1 MLCGDIQ
8 DMDLTNALQSLIA
21 LFVEHISTLLGDIT
35 SCNKSKMTQGMLS
48 QTSFIYP
55 LFGNN
60 Y

>member
-1 MLCGDIQ
+1 
-8 DMDLTNALQSLIA
+8 MDLTNALQSLIA